1 MLLHPA
7 QKIVAKDN
15 HRFRVLRCGRRSG
28 KTSLMI
34 EEIKGIA
41 LSKPA
46 RIAYIARNYQQARDI
61 AWDMLLKEMR
71 GAIISTNDSRL
82 ELKIRNIQGSES
94 LILLRGWE
102 SIENLRGQAFDF
114 LCIDEVAFMKNFW
127 SNWEE
132 ILRPTLTDRKGSVLF
147 GSTPNGFNHFYDLCN
162 KELVDSTYK
171 TFHFTSWDNPFLPR
185 EEIEQAKATLP
196 EEVFLQEYEASFQK
210 KSGLVYKEFQRSLHL
225 YEKLPK
231 MELIKVAGI
240 DFGFKNP
247 CAVLHIYTN
256 GDFFFVEDEWYK
268 TERTDAQIAE
278 YVSSCNFQA
287 VYPDPESPGGIQ
299 ELKNHRVNTRE
310 VWKGNGSIEA
320 GIQKVRELF
329 ISGKLKINKRC
340 INLISELEMY
350 SYDEPSSDRNQKETP
365 IDAYNHGLD
374 ALRYVVM
381 THQASPRVI
390 HKQEELWEK
399 NRRNLSQTTR

>member
-1 MLLHPA
+1 
-7 QKIVAKDN
+7 
-15 HRFRVLRCGRRSG
+15 
-28 KTSLMI
+28 MI

-247 CAVLHIYTN
+247 CAVLHIFTN

>member
-1 MLLHPA
+1 
-7 QKIVAKDN
+7 
-15 HRFRVLRCGRRSG
+15 
-28 KTSLMI
+28 MI

-247 CAVLHIYTN
+247 CAVLHIFTN

-310 VWKGNGSIEA
+310 VWKGRGSLEA

-329 ISGKLKINKRC
+329 LAGKLKINKRC

-365 IDAYNHGLD
+365 IDAFNHGLD

-399 NRRNLSQTTR
+399 NRKNLSQTTR

>member
-1 MLLHPA
+1 
-7 QKIVAKDN
+7 
-15 HRFRVLRCGRRSG
+15 
-28 KTSLMI
+28 MI

-127 SNWEE
+127 SNLEE

-247 CAVLHIYTN
+247 CAVLHIFTN

-310 VWKGNGSIEA
+310 VWKGNGSLEA

>member
-1 MLLHPA
+1 
-7 QKIVAKDN
+7 
-15 HRFRVLRCGRRSG
+15 
-28 KTSLMI
+28 MI

-247 CAVLHIYTN
+247 CAVLHIFTN

-310 VWKGNGSIEA
+310 VWKGNGSLEA
-320 GIQKVRELF
+320 GIQRVRELF

>member
-1 MLLHPA
+1 
-7 QKIVAKDN
+7 
-15 HRFRVLRCGRRSG
+15 
-28 KTSLMI
+28 MI

-171 TFHFTSWDNPFLPR
+171 TFHFTSWDNPYLPR

-247 CAVLHIYTN
+247 CAVLHIFTN

-310 VWKGNGSIEA
+310 VWKGNGSLEA
-320 GIQKVRELF
+320 GIQRVRELF
-329 ISGKLKINKRC
+329 LAGKLKINKRC

>member
-1 MLLHPA
+1 
-7 QKIVAKDN
+7 
-15 HRFRVLRCGRRSG
+15 
-28 KTSLMI
+28 MI

-171 TFHFTSWDNPFLPR
+171 TFHFTSWDNPYLPR

-225 YEKLPK
+225 YDELPK
-231 MELIKVAGI
+231 MELIKVAGV

-310 VWKGNGSIEA
+310 VWKGNGSLEA